1 MKLIFI
7 LINFFKTLGTVNR
20 VRVNEYLSHPFFK
33 LQQPSASKFH
43 LEMKTALFLV
53 FIAFILA
60 CGLVF
65 CEEYKTEFEDEGK
78 TELEDVDKTEFEDEG
93 KHELENKDKTEFE
106 DEDKTEFED
115 EDKTESDDESAE
127 VDDPRRLRRL
137 RCKSS
142 KYQY

>member
-1 MKLIFI
+1 
-7 LINFFKTLGTVNR
+7 
-20 VRVNEYLSHPFFK
+20 
-33 LQQPSASKFH
+33 
-43 LEMKTALFLV
+43 MKTAFFFV

-65 CEEYKTEFEDEGK
+65 CEE
-78 TELEDVDKTEFEDEG
+78 
-93 KHELENKDKTEFE
+93 DKTEFE

-127 VDDPRRLRRL
+127 VDDPRR

-142 KYQY
+142 KR